1 MTTTSDNRI
10 DLDDIDSVREPES
23 PALAADIDI
32 EQPKRS
38 LVGRRLTVNPVSKES
53 TRANTDFLCANEDAY
68 PSDEEWFDLDVAT
81 QAQAAKGYALCQRCP
96 AIEACQA
103 IIDEGRENEGWK
115 PRHQLQAGRFFNS
128 RGIPVSPN
136 RILPRRRIVE
146 PIPLFPLSEAP
157 AGRHRRRRVA

>member
-1 MTTTSDNRI
+1 MTTPDTADTAVERVVL
-10 DLDDIDSVREPES
+10 LDEAARPIGSMPKSEVHTADTPLH
-23 PALAADIDI
+23 LAFSCHVVD
-32 EQPKRS
+32 
-38 LVGRRLTVNPVSKES
+38 
-53 TRANTDFLCANEDAY
+53 
-68 PSDEEWFDLDVAT
+68 
-81 QAQAAKGYALCQRCP
+81 
-96 AIEACQA
+96 
-103 IIDEGRENEGWK
+103 DEGRENEGWK